1 MLKNLSV
8 YDRTVGAL
16 LPIGRA
22 LTNAKPRKLDTEK
35 KTQRKTEFRLAGPV
49 SAGQKYIVYC
59 ISLST
64 VN

>member
-1 MLKNLSV
+1 MSV

-35 KTQRKTEFRLAGPV
+35 KTEKQTEFRLVGP
-49 SAGQKYIVYC
+49 A
-59 ISLST
+59 LT
-64 VN
+64 